1 MGAKRPVPA
10 GKGRQTPLPLNS
22 SPLPAL
28 KARRIWELEY
38 KDGKGQIFEGK
49 PGSYSPHPLI
59 AQSRRLEPSRRSFS
73 LNFLTPFPLHRAFNA
88 LMDGPPFREV
98 GNGDFEVEFL
108 ISCHAR
114 RSHCLT
120 SPLFQSGDSDV
131 TSRRIALRSQG
142 QPALERAAF
151 EACLVRRGLPQ
162 PTNKRTRQMATAE
175 LESSEHPR
183 PSAST
188 APCLP
193 QSTPKSQFPNPKSR
207 PFHPPPSD
215 FHPFSP

>member
-1 MGAKRPVPA
+1 VLSFELRYFFFMGAKRPVPA

-98 GNGDFEVEFL
+98 GNGDFFVLQLWFLADVPCPRLSIQSELDQLPVEAWFE
-108 ISCHAR
+108 R
-114 RSHCLT
+114 
-120 SPLFQSGDSDV
+120 PLKVFVAD
-131 TSRRIALRSQG
+131 L
-142 QPALERAAF
+142 
-151 EACLVRRGLPQ
+151 
-162 PTNKRTRQMATAE
+162 
-175 LESSEHPR
+175 
-183 PSAST
+183 
-188 APCLP
+188 
-193 QSTPKSQFPNPKSR
+193 
-207 PFHPPPSD
+207 
-215 FHPFSP
+215 